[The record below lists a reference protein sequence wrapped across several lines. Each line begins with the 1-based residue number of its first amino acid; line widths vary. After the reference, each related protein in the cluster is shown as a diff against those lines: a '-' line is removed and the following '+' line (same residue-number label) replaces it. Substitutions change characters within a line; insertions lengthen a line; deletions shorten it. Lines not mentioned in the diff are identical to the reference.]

1 MASNNSEILGELDG
15 ESGRKPAAAACFT
28 APGIKDKVRGVKNS
42 AGEVVDMRKGVILVL
57 FLCCYWQAAAQR
69 SIMGKAVMRA
79 EKEQAR
85 KRS

>member
-1 MASNNSEILGELDG
+1 
-15 ESGRKPAAAACFT
+15 
-28 APGIKDKVRGVKNS
+28 
-42 AGEVVDMRKGVILVL
+42 MRKGVILVL
-57 FLCCYWQAAAQR
+57 FAMLLWQAAAQR